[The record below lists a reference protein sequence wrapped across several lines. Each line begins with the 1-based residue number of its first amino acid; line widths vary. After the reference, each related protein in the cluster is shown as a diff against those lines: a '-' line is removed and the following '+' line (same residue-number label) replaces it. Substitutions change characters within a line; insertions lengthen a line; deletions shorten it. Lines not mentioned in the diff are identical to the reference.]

1 MSLDYEA
8 IREWDIVV
16 SQVMFKFKTPFTNF
30 GVRLIPQDCVESRG
44 RLRCRCLNQF
54 ASMSLDYKAIRKWD
68 IVVTI
73 DYVKC
78 LTNFGVRLNPQ
89 DCVESRGGLRCSCL
103 NQFASMS
110 LDFKAIREWD
120 IAVSQTM
127 DNYLPADYGVLVQYP
142 YFW

>member
-54 ASMSLDYKAIRKWD
+54 ASMSLDYKAIR
-68 IVVTI
+68 
-73 DYVKC
+73 
-78 LTNFGVRLNPQ
+78 
-89 DCVESRGGLRCSCL
+89 
-103 NQFASMS
+103 
-110 LDFKAIREWD
+110 EWD